1 MLVLLAVITSCSTI
15 VLTICVVNLLKD
27 NNVLNTR
34 LEEMKSSRNNED
46 IYSAYYTYY
55 KNEQEKTKVLEDK
68 LQNTIILFE
77 KQEKEFS
84 KFKEEAELEIAKKIV
99 KNLNKE

>member
-15 VLTICVVNLLKD
+15 VLTICVVNLLKENKTQHEELEMHRND
-27 NNVLNTR
+27 RSTDR
-34 LEEMKSSRNNED
+34 LY
-46 IYSAYYTYY
+46 YSYYR
-55 KNEQEKTKVLEDK
+55 NEQEKTKVLEDK
-68 LQNTIILFE
+68 LHNTIILFE